1 MNIDQVEELGRFLQG
16 RASALEAIAK
26 EIDGRVRG
34 TSWIG
39 TDANR
44 FQNQWWPEHRNR
56 MTTMAETVKGFGQSA
71 LNNAS
76 DQRRTSDAGG
86 TVAGPGGKL
95 TPKPAT
101 TPGGGAPPRGP
112 PPAGGTGA
120 GGGPAGEL
128 PNSHRSWEDAQ
139 KAYIANGGVTNNP
152 AYNYQCVA
160 WARARWQELGY
171 SGPIHRGDGWEQAGM
186 YGGTTHTDP
195 TLGAMVSTSKGQNH
209 VMIVEQVTKDS
220 SGHWSIR
227 VSEMNT
233 GHGVDPHSAAARA
246 GVAVPQEYR
255 DDRWITQDAAGNW
268 HSGTTNYGPLTIAG
282 IPR

>member
-1 MNIDQVEELGRFLQG
+1 MAQLTHGMNIDQVEELGRFLQG

-101 TPGGGAPPRGP
+101 TPGGASAP
-112 PPAGGTGA
+112 
-120 GGGPAGEL
+120 GGGSNGAVGATTGRL
-128 PNSHRSWEDAQ
+128 PNSSRTDAEAEA
-139 KAYIANGGVTNNP
+139 AYRANTAPGYGPGTDYEYQCTAWANARWRELGFTGGHVGGNGGAMAAN
-152 AYNYQCVA
+152 A
-160 WARARWQELGY
+160 
-171 SGPIHRGDGWEQAGM
+171 H
-186 YGGTTHTDP
+186 GTTSTP
-195 TLGAMVSTSKGQNH
+195 PSLGAMASYGGSKYGH
-209 VMIVEQVTKDS
+209 VMIIEEVYPD
-220 SGHWSIR
+220 GRFR
-227 VSEMNT
+227 VSEMNMGRNGAELAT
-233 GHGVDPHSAAARA
+233 ADEFQSTRIFTHNA
-246 GVAVPQEYR
+246 
-255 DDRWITQDAAGNW
+255 N
-268 HSGTTNYGPLTIAG
+268 GTWTDSNGTNVGAITIAG
-282 IPR
+282 LPR